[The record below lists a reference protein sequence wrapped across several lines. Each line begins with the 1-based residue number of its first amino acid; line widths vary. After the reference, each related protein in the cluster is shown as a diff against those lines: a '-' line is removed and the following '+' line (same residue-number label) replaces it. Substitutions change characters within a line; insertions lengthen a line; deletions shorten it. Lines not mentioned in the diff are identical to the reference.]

1 MPPALPT
8 RTEAGV
14 LRCCTA
20 GLQKQP
26 AQRLGDAPHVSAP
39 CAAARRQAGCCLPS
53 CCLQLLTLTQL
64 SGTCCRVRKPI
75 IAAVNGYA
83 LGGGCELAMMCDI
96 ILASD
101 KAQFGQVGG
110 LCSGRVAANQ
120 VGMEGATPGPA
131 VMLQLMMHRS
141 CIAEA
146 CVAPSLSPA
155 ARDCVST
162 IPGIGSNGKL
172 LHTIP

>member
-1 MPPALPT
+1 M
-8 RTEAGV
+8 
-14 LRCCTA
+14 
-20 GLQKQP
+20 
-26 AQRLGDAPHVSAP
+26 SAP

-64 SGTCCRVRKPI
+64 SCTCCRVRKPI

-110 LCSGRVAANQ
+110 LCSGRAAANQ
-120 VGMEGATPGPA
+120 VGMEWATPGPA
-131 VMLQLMMHRS
+131 PCHSSCCTDRASLRHALRHLIRPQLEIS
-141 CIAEA
+141 
-146 CVAPSLSPA
+146 
-155 ARDCVST
+155 
-162 IPGIGSNGKL
+162 
-172 LHTIP
+172 